1 MPRLPLLALPVLL
14 VTLAAASAPPPPI
27 IQKAFGNTIV
37 STYPDHRKAMLWLDP
52 SGSYTAQGRRG
63 DRSNGHWRVDGR
75 KLCLK
80 QDHPA
85 SLPFMRYCTPIPTT
99 ERWTAKAVTG
109 ETIQVRLVKG
119 RASTP
124 AAAPS

>member
-1 MPRLPLLALPVLL
+1 MPRRSTLLALPAAAVLL
-14 VTLAAASAPPPPI
+14 SAATAPPPPI
-27 IQKAFGNTIV
+27 IRKAFGATIV

-52 SGSYTAQGRRG
+52 SGSYAAMGRRA
-63 DRSNGHWRVDGR
+63 DRSDGRWSVDGR

-85 SLPFMRYCTPIPTT
+85 TLPFMRYCTPIPTT

-119 RASTP
+119 RKGAPP
-124 AAAPS
+124 A